1 MESLR
6 HLVCPHCTAIN
17 RIPAPRLGA
26 QPKCGR
32 CHKELF
38 TAQPLVLTAETF
50 VRQLH
55 KSDVPLVVDFWAPW
69 CGPCKS
75 MAPNFAAAVARLQ
88 PQVILGK
95 VDTEAQQQ
103 LATTYQIRSI
113 PTMILF
119 VGGREKARQSGALS
133 TEQIVAWV
141 NSQL

>member
-1 MESLR
+1 
-6 HLVCPHCTAIN
+6 
-17 RIPAPRLGA
+17 
-26 QPKCGR
+26 
-32 CHKELF
+32 
-38 TAQPLVLTAETF
+38 
-50 VRQLH
+50 
-55 KSDVPLVVDFWAPW
+55 
-69 CGPCKS
+69 
-75 MAPNFAAAVARLQ
+75 LQ